1 MHRNSRGF
9 SLAEMLVVVAII
21 GMLSLVS
28 VPAFINYQRTMKLR
42 GALRTL
48 NTDIRNCRQMAITRH
63 VIVRME
69 FAGNRRYQTS
79 MSSDN
84 GATWQRL
91 PLRVQDDEN
100 IVGGNIRYLDETV
113 SVAAVSFIDD
123 DENGGR
129 DIDFHSDGTV
139 WDDGA
144 VAGGTIT
151 LRTNWDSSIN
161 KADVTL
167 STTGQ
172 ISSAESKV

>member
-42 GALRTL
+42 GALRVL
-48 NTDIRNCRQMAITRH
+48 NTDIRNCRQMAITRN

-69 FAGNRRYQTS
+69 FVGARRYQTS
-79 MSSDN
+79 MSSDG

-113 SVAAVSFIDD
+113 SLDAITFIDD

-129 DIDFHSDGTV
+129 DMDFHGDGTI
-139 WDDGA
+139 WDDDA

-161 KADVTL
+161 KAVVTV

>member
-1 MHRNSRGF
+1 MMHRNSRGF

-42 GALRTL
+42 GAVRTL
-48 NTDIRNCRQMAITRH
+48 NTDIRNCRQMAISRN

-69 FAGNRRYQTS
+69 LGADRYQTL
-79 MSSDN
+79 MSADN
-84 GATWQRL
+84 GVTWQRL

-100 IVGGNIRYLDETV
+100 IVDANLRYVDAIV
-113 SVAAVSFIDD
+113 SLASTFEDD
-123 DENGGR
+123 DDDDIR

-139 WDDGA
+139 WDEGA
-144 VAGGTIT
+144 VAGGTVT
-151 LRTNWDSSIN
+151 VRTDYEATINQAVVSI
-161 KADVTL
+161 

-172 ISSAESKV
+172 LTSVESKV